1 MRVSNILICLLL
13 CFLSCSKYEW
23 TNPYDPISDKAL
35 FTPSGPGAVMEG
47 NSVKVSWSQS
57 NDKISGFALF
67 RSVEGEPITSLAQVE
82 KTTTAYVDATVTAGK
97 RYTYYIVAVAGN
109 NNSDTVKFGITP
121 IFLVSVSTG
130 SVSEITPTSA
140 KVSAEITNAGGGSI
154 ISRGICWSTTPGP
167 TISGAGT
174 TAEYIDGTGAFVSNL
189 SSLQPGTIYYARAYS
204 SNSRGVSYGAEVIF
218 STLGGAKLTTA
229 IVTSISS
236 NGAVSGGDITDDGGT
251 PNTSRGVCWSTSQ
264 NPTIAN
270 AKTVDGSGT
279 GSFTSNITGLSA
291 STTYYVRAYATN
303 QYVTTYGQQVIFI
316 TNSIQTN
323 ENQFLPFIRF
333 DGASSYVLVG
343 QSDISTKINNAG
355 VNFTIEGW
363 VKLSLP
369 TQYHQTIISSGYD
382 GNGWNNYNIFLYN
395 NRLNCTFR
403 NGATLNIGTN
413 FPTDSIWHHFA
424 IIYENKKTTVI
435 YIDGIE
441 QIRANN
447 TGMFVEPTPNLTIGT
462 RIDPTLGPENFFN
475 GGIRQL
481 RISGNVRYTSN
492 FQPQLDNT
500 IDASTISF
508 WDLNEGAGTTIAANI
523 SSYNGILYN
532 GLWVK

>member
-1 MRVSNILICLLL
+1 MRAIVFLFFL
-13 CFLSCSKYEW
+13 LSCSKFDW
-23 TNPYDPISDKAL
+23 VNPYDPISAKTL
-35 FTPSGPGAVMEG
+35 FTPSGPGAEMQG
-47 NSVKVSWSQS
+47 NSVKLMWTQRNS
-57 NDKISGFALF
+57 KISGFALF

-82 KTTTAYVDATVTAGK
+82 KTATEYIDATVTAGK

-109 NNSDTVKFGITP
+109 NNSDTVKVGITP

-130 SVSEITPTSA
+130 LVSEITFTSA

-204 SNSRGVSYGAEVIF
+204 SNSRGVSYGSEVIF

-270 AKTVDGSGT
+270 AKTVDSSGT
-279 GSFTSNITGLSA
+279 GLFTSNITGLST

-303 QYVTTYGQQVIFI
+303 QYGTTYGQQVIFI

-323 ENQFLPFIRF
+323 ENQFLPYILF
-333 DGASSYVLVG
+333 DGASSYVSVG
-343 QSDISTKINNAG
+343 QTDISTKINNAG

-363 VKLSLP
+363 VKTSLP
-369 TQYHQTIISSGYD
+369 NKDYQTIITSGED
-382 GNGWNNYNIFLYN
+382 NSGWNDFSIYINA
-395 NRLNCTFR
+395 NRLSCSFR
-403 NGATLNIGTN
+403 NGFNLSIS
-413 FPTDSIWHHFA
+413 TDYPVDTDWHHFA
-424 IIYENKKTTVI
+424 LTYENKKVTVI

-441 QIRANN
+441 KIRSNN
-447 TGMFVEPTPNLTIGT
+447 VGMSLASITTNLTIGT
-462 RIDPTLGPENFFN
+462 VTAVSGQREYFI

-492 FQPQLDNT
+492 FQPQLDNS
-500 IDASTISF
+500 IEASTIAF
-508 WDLNEGAGTTIAANI
+508 WDLNEGIGTTIAANI